1 MMPPL
6 AGRAS
11 ARPASGGAA
20 LMPISGLVPG
30 MVVHYAGCCHPLP
43 GDEIVGIVA
52 TGKGVTIHTR
62 ECATLESF
70 AATPER
76 FIDVDWEPAA
86 FTAGGAKGSGHTGRV
101 SVIADNDGAAIANIT
116 NAIAKQD
123 GEVVNLRITN
133 RQNDFV
139 EMLVDVDVRD
149 LHQLV
154 NVIAGL
160 RAAKSVHQ
168 VERARG

>member
-1 MMPPL
+1 MT
-6 AGRAS
+6 R
-11 ARPASGGAA
+11 
-20 LMPISGLVPG
+20 GL
-30 MVVHYAGCCHPLP
+30 HTAHPTLTLTLTPKDAKLP
-43 GDEIVGIVA
+43 GDGIVGIVT

-86 FTAGGAKGSGHTGRV
+86 FTSGPRGPGAKIGGHTGRV
-101 SVIADNDGAAIANIT
+101 SVIADNDSAAIASIT
-116 NAIAKQD
+116 NAISKQD
-123 GEVVNLRITN
+123 GDVVNLRIVN
-133 RQNDFV
+133 RQADFM
-139 EMLVDVDVRD
+139 EMLVDVEVRD

-154 NVIAGL
+154 NVIASL